1 MSAPTF
7 ALMMGIFY
15 LGLGVLGA
23 MGELPTDLPQ
33 DLFHGAVGLW
43 GFAAWAGATSA
54 LLYSRL
60 MAVAFAFVMLL
71 GLLWNPSPG
80 AWLYLLTAAACAYFG
95 YRTVALAE
103 PEPEPSTERR
113 RYPGGTRRQVMRP
126 VARERRIGPFDRRAA
141 GDSLAAS

>member
-7 ALMMGIFY
+7 AFVMGVFY

-23 MGELPTDLPQ
+23 LGELPTDLAH
-33 DLFHGAVGLW
+33 DLFHAAAGLW

-54 LLYSRL
+54 VLYARL
-60 MAVAFAFVMLL
+60 MAVAFAFAMLF

-80 AWLYLLTAAACAYFG
+80 AWLYLLTVAAAAYFG

-103 PEPEPSTERR
+103 PATVSDRR
-113 RYPGGTRRQVMRP
+113 RHAGARRQVTRP
-126 VARERRIGPFDRRAA
+126 VAYDRRSGPFDRRAS
-141 GDSLAAS
+141 GGGLAAE